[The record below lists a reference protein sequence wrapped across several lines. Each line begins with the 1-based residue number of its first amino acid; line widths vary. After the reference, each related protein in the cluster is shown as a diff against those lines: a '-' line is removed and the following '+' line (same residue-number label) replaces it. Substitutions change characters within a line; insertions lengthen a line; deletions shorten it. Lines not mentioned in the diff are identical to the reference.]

1 LNIDDEDTTALPI
14 NELQNAVALRDRA
27 LAEAQLRADENAA
40 ETAVFAAPQRERRG
54 CLTD

>member
-1 LNIDDEDTTALPI
+1 LNIDDEDTTALPV

-27 LAEAQLRADENAA
+27 LAEAQLWAA
-40 ETAVFAAPQRERRG
+40 ETAMFAAPQRERRG

>member
-1 LNIDDEDTTALPI
+1 LNIDGKGTAAPPI
-14 NELQNAVALRDRA
+14 DELQNAVALRDRA